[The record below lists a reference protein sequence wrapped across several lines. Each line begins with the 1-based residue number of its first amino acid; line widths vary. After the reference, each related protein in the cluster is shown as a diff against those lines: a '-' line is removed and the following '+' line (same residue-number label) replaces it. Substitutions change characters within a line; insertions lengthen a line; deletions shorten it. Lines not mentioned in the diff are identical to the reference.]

1 MTYAYVWYKD
11 GVALEGETAATLQVS
26 EDGSYAV
33 GIVAMKTDGAATL
46 YSAQARSQSIDCTI
60 EPHQYV
66 WTVIKEATTIV
77 AINNNPNAA
86 IFKNADYGIV
96 GNLED
101 VLPLLAKALNCGEKQ
116 PAPAMKKMKRPFILK
131 SAPEHARYLCNGCG
145 YEYDQDFGDPENEI
159 DPGTAF
165 DQLPEEWICPECG
178 EDKSS
183 FIKVE

>member
-1 MTYAYVWYKD
+1 M
-11 GVALEGETAATLQVS
+11 
-26 EDGSYAV
+26 
-33 GIVAMKTDGAATL
+33 
-46 YSAQARSQSIDCTI
+46 
-60 EPHQYV
+60 
-66 WTVIKEATTIV
+66 
-77 AINNNPNAA
+77 
-86 IFKNADYGIV
+86 
-96 GNLED
+96 
-101 VLPLLAKALNCGEKQ
+101 LPLLAKALNCGEKQ

-131 SAPEHARYLCNGCG
+131 SAPEHARYICNGCG

>member
-1 MTYAYVWYKD
+1 MSGQTFRGNLYIAC
-11 GVALEGETAATLQVS
+11 
-26 EDGSYAV
+26 
-33 GIVAMKTDGAATL
+33 GISGAGQHL
-46 YSAQARSQSIDCTI
+46 KG
-60 EPHQYV
+60 
-66 WTVIKEATTIV
+66 IKEATTIV

-131 SAPEHARYLCNGCG
+131 SAPEHARYICNGCG